1 MASPPAAGV
10 VWWMLCTMGSDH
22 IPPPASHQTVSQR
35 WSPIRCLCLG
45 FQIWEAERMVL
56 CEYAKQGKQG
66 AFRSATW
73 KIPRYLF
80 STGTH
85 VPRQE
90 STPLRLPGWGDVVLS
105 GDAGNNSYG
114 AELHHV

>member
-1 MASPPAAGV
+1 
-10 VWWMLCTMGSDH
+10 ML
-22 IPPPASHQTVSQR
+22 
-35 WSPIRCLCLG
+35 
-45 FQIWEAERMVL
+45 L

-85 VPRQE
+85 VPHGRNQHQRGSQVGEMFFWGMQVTTATGLNCIMSE
-90 STPLRLPGWGDVVLS
+90 SNINTEDILNLLIES
-105 GDAGNNSYG
+105 KK
-114 AELHHV
+114 LHTHP